1 MEIYK
6 DLNSSEKQQFANLLN
21 SQSKNK
27 IEEGKIFEATV
38 TKISPK
44 YCWVYLDGLKSEPA
58 IDINEIK
65 EMNIFDQIKEGSK
78 IKIVV
83 ENLESKSGEIIVS
96 ASKAKKIEGWNK
108 LLEKYEKNEVI
119 KIKIKSKIKGGYVCE
134 ESETKHLLF
143 MPASQL
149 SNRPTKESFNVI
161 NTEMD
166 VKIIQADRKRANLC
180 CSRRELITENKKG
193 DKIKI
198 FDKYNVGDRV
208 DDAIIKSITDWGLFF
223 EINGEIDALCHS
235 SCCSYQRIENLND
248 MFEVGQKIP
257 VEVISIDD
265 KKLQIGVSIKALL
278 KNPFDN
284 IDNYKVGNIYKVT
297 VKKILAYGVFCEL
310 EDSLIALLHQSEISW
325 TEKNPFPKNY
335 FKLDQKIDAQIL
347 SIDKETQRVS
357 ISYKLTQEN
366 PYETVSKTFSK
377 DDPIDVTVSD
387 KNDSGLFVKLPG
399 VGLDA
404 YLHQNQLS
412 WSGNGK
418 DQMDKINKGEKIKVK
433 IVDISVENRKILVSK
448 KALEQDPMNFWSQKK
463 VDDILTT
470 KVISVDKRGLIV
482 KPEGSD
488 FEVFI
493 KKNQI
498 AIQSEDARSERFTV
512 SDRVDAAVTEISMEK
527 RKVSLSIK
535 RVEEINNEI
544 AIKNYSDLSS
554 GKSLPFA
561 NLSEKLDNKDKKDKD
576 K

>member
-6 DLNSSEKQQFANLLN
+6 DLNSNEKQQFANLLN
-21 SQSKNK
+21 TQSKNK

-38 TKISPK
+38 TKISSK

-65 EMNIFDQIKEGSK
+65 EMNIFNEIKEGSK
-78 IKIVV
+78 LKIVV
-83 ENLESKSGEIIVS
+83 ENLESKSGEVIVS

-108 LLEKYEKNEVI
+108 LLEKFENNEII
-119 KIKIKSKIKGGYVCE
+119 KIKIKSKIKGGFVCE
-134 ESETKHLLF
+134 ESETNHLLF

-149 SNRPTKESFNVI
+149 SNRPSKESLNVI
-161 NTEMD
+161 NTEME

-180 CSRRELITENKKG
+180 CSRRELITQNKKG

-198 FDKYNVGDRV
+198 FEKYNVNDKIE
-208 DDAIIKSITDWGLFF
+208 DAVIKSITDWGLFF

-257 VEVISIDD
+257 VQVISKDD
-265 KKLQIGVSIKALL
+265 NKLQIGVSIKALL

-284 IDNYKVGNIYKVT
+284 IDNYKVGNNYEVT
-297 VKKILAYGVFCEL
+297 IKKILAYGVFCEL

-325 TEKNPFPKNY
+325 TEKNAFPKNY
-335 FKLDQKIDAQIL
+335 FKIGQKINVQII
-347 SIDKETQRVS
+347 SIDKDSQRVS
-357 ISYKLTQEN
+357 ISYKLTQQN
-366 PYETVSKTFSK
+366 PYELLSKKFTK
-377 DDPIDVTVSD
+377 DEAIEVVVTE
-387 KNDSGLFVKLPG
+387 KNENGILVKLPE
-399 VGLDA
+399 VDIEA

-412 WSGNGK
+412 WKGNTK
-418 DQMDKINKGEKIKVK
+418 EQLDKINKGEKIKVK
-433 IVDISVENRKILVSK
+433 IVDVSVENRKVLVSK
-448 KALEQDPMNFWSQKK
+448 KALEKDPMDFWSDKK

-470 KVISVDKRGLIV
+470 KVVSVDKRGLTV

-488 FEVFI
+488 FEVYI

-498 AIQSEDARSERFTV
+498 AIQNEDARSERFTV
-512 SDRVDAAVTEISMEK
+512 SDRVDAAITELSIER
-527 RKVSLSIK
+527 RKVSLSLK

-544 AIKNYSDLSS
+544 ALKNYSDLSS

-561 NLSEKLDNKDKKDKD
+561 NLSEKLDKKDKK
-576 K
+576 